1 MITNEAI
8 KILKDDEYR
17 IKKAEEAYNICKKY
31 TWENAADSWIKVFNN
46 G

>member
-1 MITNEAI
+1 MSIFFLTKYFNDKLYDKGARI
-8 KILKDDEYR
+8 VDD
-17 IKKAEEAYNICKKY
+17 ICKKY